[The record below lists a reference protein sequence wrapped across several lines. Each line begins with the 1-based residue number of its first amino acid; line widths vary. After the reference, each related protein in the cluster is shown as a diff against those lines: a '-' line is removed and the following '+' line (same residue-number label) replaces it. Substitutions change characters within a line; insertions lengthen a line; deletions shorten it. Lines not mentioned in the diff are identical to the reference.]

1 MRALD
6 IHDTRGDQIVICF
19 DIGHLEQLQNNLSD
33 ICMKYIKQIMPPP
46 SNHIAKKEKIKK
58 FKCLIS
64 SISMVPPLS
73 LSKALKIQTNFS

>member
-46 SNHIAKKEKIKK
+46 LQI
-58 FKCLIS
+58 
-64 SISMVPPLS
+64 
-73 LSKALKIQTNFS
+73 T